1 MASYILYMEYIY
13 NKIIRIIYIMIILLH
28 KVFLI
33 INSEFRI

>member
-28 KVFLI
+28 KVFPI
-33 INSEFRI
+33 INSEVRI

>member
-28 KVFLI
+28 KVLPI